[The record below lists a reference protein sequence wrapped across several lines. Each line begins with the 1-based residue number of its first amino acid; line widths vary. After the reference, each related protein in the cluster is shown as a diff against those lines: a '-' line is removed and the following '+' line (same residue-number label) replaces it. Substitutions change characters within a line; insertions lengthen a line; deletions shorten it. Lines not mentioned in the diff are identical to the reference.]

1 MKALAWIG
9 ILIGLIGLS
18 QLFGIGPDR
27 EGSGAGV
34 ALFMMLIGAAGV
46 FYLYRHYFPHGFIP
60 RK

>member
-9 ILIGLIGLS
+9 ILIGFVG
-18 QLFGIGPDR
+18 FGYLVGFGPEQTDP
-27 EGSGAGV
+27 GAGSS
-34 ALFMMLIGAAGV
+34 LFMMLIGAAGV